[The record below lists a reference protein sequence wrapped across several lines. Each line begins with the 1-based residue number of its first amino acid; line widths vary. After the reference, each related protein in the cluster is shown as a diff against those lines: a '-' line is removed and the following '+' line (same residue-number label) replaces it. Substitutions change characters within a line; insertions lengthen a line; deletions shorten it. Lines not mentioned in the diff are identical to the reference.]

1 LTAEIVC
8 PPNAA
13 GPGAATWVLYQPSGR
28 FWHFQSI
35 ESGVFLALAGALIY
49 VALRRLRRIA

>member
-28 FWHFQSI
+28 FWLFQSI

-49 VALRRLRRIA
+49 VALRRIA

>member
-1 LTAEIVC
+1 MTAETAC

-13 GPGAATWVLYQPSGR
+13 GPGVATWVLYQPSGR
-28 FWHFQSI
+28 FWLFQSI
-35 ESGVFLALAGALIY
+35 EYGVFLALAGALIY